1 MREPTFRYYGEVCH
15 VIGKRTIHAPTRLA
29 GVLTLARLEDGK
41 RGNTGSPIGAFAR
54 GKPASREGQ
63 AGPLVW
69 RMGPY
74 Y

>member
-1 MREPTFRYYGEVCH
+1 MY
-15 VIGKRTIHAPTRLA
+15 APTCLA

-54 GKPASREGQ
+54 GKLASCEGQ
-63 AGPLVW
+63 AGPVGW